1 LASILVLLSSSVM
14 DDGPRAKSRFDYSNK
29 TQKHGPAMNM
39 KIRHAEINS
48 GPAHKEEEK
57 KKDGQEK
64 KGKFGPSW
72 AGVSP
77 EINPS
82 SPFCRKWRCHP
93 ERDGIHRA
101 TQLCPSRHIFPPAF
115 PVL

>member
-29 TQKHGPAMNM
+29 TKKHGPAMNM

-57 KKDGQEK
+57 KGE
-64 KGKFGPSW
+64 FGPSW

-101 TQLCPSRHIFPPAF
+101 TKLCPSQHIFPPAF